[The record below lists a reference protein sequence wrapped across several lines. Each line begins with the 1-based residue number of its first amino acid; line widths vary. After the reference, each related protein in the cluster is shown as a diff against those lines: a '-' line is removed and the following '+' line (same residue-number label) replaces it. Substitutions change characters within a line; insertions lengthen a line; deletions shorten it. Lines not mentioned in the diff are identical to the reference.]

1 MVIDFVLAQINPP
14 QQQQQQQLLPPPP
27 QQQQQQQQPPP
38 MQQQKEELDDDDIS
52 IQPFNS
58 KSNRITG
65 SVAVII
71 NGKRY
76 DPVIKLSKSI
86 IESLES
92 LDFKDVDV
100 YEVKN
105 GIANKKKMHH
115 SATPNSLGY
124 RIIDTIHLI
133 VKPKEP
139 KSKSSKSSKSSNA
152 MNMGGSK
159 TRKHRHQK
167 KTIKRNPR
175 KLISRRQK
183 YSRRK

>member
-1 MVIDFVLAQINPP
+1 MRLKMELQI
-14 QQQQQQQLLPPPP
+14 
-27 QQQQQQQQPPP
+27 
-38 MQQQKEELDDDDIS
+38 
-52 IQPFNS
+52 
-58 KSNRITG
+58 
-65 SVAVII
+65 
-71 NGKRY
+71 
-76 DPVIKLSKSI
+76 
-86 IESLES
+86 
-92 LDFKDVDV
+92 
-100 YEVKN
+100 
-105 GIANKKKMHH
+105 KKKMHH

-167 KTIKRNPR
+167 KTLRQNPR